1 MSVRGARQGIPA
13 QSKQEMR
20 SEKAAESERL
30 RLEAA
35 RLLESPAWKG
45 AVEPLKAAYLKAL
58 LNCPAKDDIL
68 RFRLQIALECIEKV
82 EKHIVSAHSVADF
95 DAAQAIRKDFATTK
109 SLNPFR
115 R

>member
-1 MSVRGARQGIPA
+1 MSVRAARQGIPA

-45 AVEPLKAAYLKAL
+45 AVEPLKESYLRAL